1 MPLFLLTFWR
11 NRTLYHLEMPCM
23 HFWDPM
29 PYTFPSEFSLKTLTF
44 TISWLLCLSFPHFKV
59 SPQPF
64 TFASTC
70 ILYKRNHTGCSLLWF
85 SLFYFTLCSWGS
97 SMFLRFCFII
107 FYWFIIPLYDY
118 SRIYLAFLLLMD
130 IWVVSHFFAS
140 TMLLWTFLICHP
152 RNCLGYRIRIGTA
165 GWEGLQIFPR

>member
-1 MPLFLLTFWR
+1 MWNRWKLKRKQRQLMPLFLPPFWR
-11 NRTLYHLEMPCM
+11 NRTLYHLEMPCV
-23 HFWDPM
+23 HFWGPM
-29 PYTFPSEFSLKTLTF
+29 LYTFSPETTV
-44 TISWLLCLSFPHFKV
+44 SWLMYLSFPHFKV

-70 ILYKRNHTGCSLLWF
+70 ILYQRNHTGCSLLWF
-85 SLFYFTLCSWGS
+85 SFFYFTLCSWVS

-140 TMLLWTFLICHP
+140 TTMLLWTF
-152 RNCLGYRIRIGTA
+152 
-165 GWEGLQIFPR
+165 